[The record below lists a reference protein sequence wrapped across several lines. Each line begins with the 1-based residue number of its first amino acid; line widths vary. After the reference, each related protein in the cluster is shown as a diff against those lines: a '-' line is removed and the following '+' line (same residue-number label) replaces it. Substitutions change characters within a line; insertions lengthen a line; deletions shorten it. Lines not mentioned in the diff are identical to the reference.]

1 MKLKNEKEKF
11 TLYESSDVQVAM
23 AAGKTLNN
31 NSTRY
36 G

>member
-1 MKLKNEKEKF
+1 MKSKNEKEKF
-11 TLYESSDVQVAM
+11 TFYESSDVQVAM
-23 AAGKTLNN
+23 AAGKILNK